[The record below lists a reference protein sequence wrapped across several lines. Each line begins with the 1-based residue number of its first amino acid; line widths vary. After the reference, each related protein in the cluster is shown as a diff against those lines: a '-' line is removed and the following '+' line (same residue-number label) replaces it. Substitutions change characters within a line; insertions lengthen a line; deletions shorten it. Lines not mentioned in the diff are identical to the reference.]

1 MWAVN
6 RWSCGALASLPSC
19 PLPMHQ
25 QATYRINAKG
35 IRSEEDTSDVRVEG
49 EHGVLGQILVTAVNI
64 DNVRAAQWARALGG

>member
-1 MWAVN
+1 
-6 RWSCGALASLPSC
+6 
-19 PLPMHQ
+19 MHQ